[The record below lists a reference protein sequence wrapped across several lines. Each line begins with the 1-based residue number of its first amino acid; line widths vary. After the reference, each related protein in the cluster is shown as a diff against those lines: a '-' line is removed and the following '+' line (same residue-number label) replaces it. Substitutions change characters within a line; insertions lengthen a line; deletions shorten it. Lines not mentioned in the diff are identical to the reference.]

1 MAKPFETMIRARV
14 TETQKAQL
22 KAVADWKQLAV
33 SAAMRESLREY
44 LAKYYPAA
52 RRQAEQ
58 IAAGSA
64 PPPEPEP
71 APPPPPAETAET
83 VANA

>member
-1 MAKPFETMIRARV
+1 MAKPLETMIRARV

-22 KAVADWKQLAV
+22 KIVADWKQLAV

-52 RRQAEQ
+52 RKHADAQTEPD
-58 IAAGSA
+58 A
-64 PPPEPEP
+64 PTERPTEPG
-71 APPPPPAETAET
+71 PPPPAEPAET